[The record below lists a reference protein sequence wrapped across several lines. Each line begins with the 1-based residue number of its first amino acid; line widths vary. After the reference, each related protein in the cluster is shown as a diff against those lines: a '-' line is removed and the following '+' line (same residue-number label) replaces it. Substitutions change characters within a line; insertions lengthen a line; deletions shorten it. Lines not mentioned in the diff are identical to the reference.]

1 MAEVKFPTE
10 VVDLPSKGLL
20 YPKGSSLSSGKIEI
34 KYMTAKE
41 EDILT
46 SPNLIKQGI
55 VIDKLLESLIV
66 DKEIKVGDLLTG
78 DKNSILVAARILGYG
93 KDYPVDV
100 DGRKVDID
108 LSKLKDKKMD
118 ESLIKNGE
126 NSFDFELPLTKRKI
140 KFKFLT
146 SNDELNITKETDALA
161 KISGGISYSL
171 TTRFKYQILS
181 VDGVSDKASIN
192 SFVDNELLSRDSIEL
207 RNYIESIT
215 PDVDMSWQYTDD
227 DGERRDFLVP
237 VTVQFLWPN
246 AKV

>member
-1 MAEVKFPTE
+1 MRYHVVYQPGDVTYYTTNFTNVPTPMHLLDSDFMLNQPGTQ
-10 VVDLPSKGLL
+10 VVTWQL
-20 YPKGSSLSSGKIEI
+20 
-34 KYMTAKE
+34 
-41 EDILT
+41 
-46 SPNLIKQGI
+46 N
-55 VIDKLLESLIV
+55 
-66 DKEIKVGDLLTG
+66 
-78 DKNSILVAARILGYG
+78 
-93 KDYPVDV
+93 
-100 DGRKVDID
+100 
-108 LSKLKDKKMD
+108 
-118 ESLIKNGE
+118 
-126 NSFDFELPLTKRKI
+126 ELPLTKRKI